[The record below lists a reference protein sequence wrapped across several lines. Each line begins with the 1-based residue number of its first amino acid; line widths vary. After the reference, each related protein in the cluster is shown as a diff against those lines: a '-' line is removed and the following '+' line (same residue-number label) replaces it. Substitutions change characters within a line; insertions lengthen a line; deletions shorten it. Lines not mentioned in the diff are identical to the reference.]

1 MTPLFVTRT
10 TIGWQTMLADLS
22 LILFMVTAAAMADT
36 PAAAPSAPPAA
47 RPAPISP
54 AGPTARSGLADPAQA
69 EPLAIWREAPGA
81 PALSQWL
88 FSQQPDA
95 RLLLTITLRYR
106 PTDQAAALARGGA
119 LAQSAGAAGDKARI
133 ILEPAKDATGIE
145 AVAALA
151 YDRGP
156 GV

>member
-1 MTPLFVTRT
+1 MTPMFVTRT

-22 LILFMVTAAAMADT
+22 LILFMVTAAAMADA
-36 PAAAPSAPPAA
+36 PARPQSAPPAA
-47 RPAPISP
+47 HPAPMPP
-54 AGPTARSGLADPAQA
+54 AGSTAQSSLADPAQA

-88 FSQQPDA
+88 TNQQPDA

-119 LAQSAGAAGDKARI
+119 LAHSAGAAGNKARI
-133 ILEPAKDATGIE
+133 ILEPAKDASGIE
-145 AVAALA
+145 AMAALA